1 MLKKIPYLKSL
12 KKALLEVPLIVLGKW
27 ELFDGLQIHPEK
39 NLRRINKIDGRV
51 DKARK
56 AHKEGT
62 QGA

>member
-12 KKALLEVPLIVLGKW
+12 KKALLEVPLIVPGKW

-51 DKARK
+51 DKACK
-56 AHKEGT
+56 AYKEGT